1 MSRYETEEEQIE
13 AFKSWWNKNGTKLLS
28 AILVVVLAFSGW
40 RYWTNTQ
47 YVEAAN
53 SSSMYELLQA
63 SMQQGNFGEVSREAL
78 KLIQEEPKSPYASG
92 AALLYATYSLEKGDS
107 AEAIEHLNWV
117 VKNAP
122 DLALKVTAQTR
133 LARVYIDEEKYTEA
147 EAQLAQLNALD
158 IEGAAKGSVD
168 YISGMLAL
176 QQKDSEKAYSAFSAV
191 VANPETEKN
200 LLGLAQIQLDDL
212 AK

>member
-28 AILVVVLAFSGW
+28 AVLVVVLAFSGW

-53 SSSMYELLQA
+53 SSSVYEMLQA
-63 SMQQGNFGEVSREAL
+63 SMQQGSFGEVSREAL
-78 KLIQEEPKSPYASG
+78 KLIQEQPKSPYASG
-92 AALLYATYSLEKGDS
+92 AALLYASYSLEKGDS
-107 AEAIEHLNWV
+107 EDAIEHLTWV
-117 VKNAP
+117 VNNSK
-122 DLALKVTAQTR
+122 DVALKITAHSR
-133 LARVYIDEEKYTEA
+133 LARVYLDKKNFTAVEE
-147 EAQLAQLNALD
+147 QLSLLNTLD
-158 IEGAAKGSVD
+158 IKGAAKGNAD

-176 QQKDSEKAYSAFSAV
+176 QQDELEKAYSAFSAV
-191 VANPETEKN
+191 VGNPETEKN
-200 LLGLAQIQLDDL
+200 LLGLAQIQLNDL

>member
-28 AILVVVLAFSGW
+28 AVLVVVLAFSGW

-53 SSSMYELLQA
+53 SSSVYEMLQA
-63 SMQQGNFGEVSREAL
+63 SMQQGSFGEVSREAL
-78 KLIQEEPKSPYASG
+78 KLIQEQPKSPYASG
-92 AALLYATYSLEKGDS
+92 AALLYASYSLEKGDS
-107 AEAIEHLNWV
+107 EDAIEHLTWV
-117 VKNAP
+117 VNNSK
-122 DLALKVTAQTR
+122 DVALKITAHSR
-133 LARVYIDEEKYTEA
+133 LARVYLDKKNFTAVEE
-147 EAQLAQLNALD
+147 QLSLLNTLD
-158 IEGAAKGSVD
+158 IKGAAKGNAD

-176 QQKDSEKAYSAFSAV
+176 QQDELEKAYSAFSAV
-191 VANPETEKN
+191 VGNPETEKN